1 MRKYEISCTIIIQNL
16 AQLKTMYKD
25 SWESI
30 TGNCDTFIFLG
41 GQEQTTLK
49 YVSEKLGKETIVT
62 QTDSRSFGGK
72 GGGSSRSKQIIGREL
87 MTATEI
93 SEMDTSDCIVFIR
106 GLKPFFG
113 KKYDYPK
120 HPNYKWTGD
129 AEDEYL
135 YDVKKEFKTGE
146 VAVPVNRVRSEKK
159 RLRILAEKA
168 ETRNENKLDRRRIE
182 VAKQL
187 RRKSAK
193 GQELGVPMPVEENF
207 KHMGAVLQQQD
218 WEEEQLFML
227 ESGYVPDG
235 LDEFSENLFEDEE
248 MLNIESAG
256 VP

>member
-62 QTDSRSFGGK
+62 QTDSRSFGGRQ
-72 GGGSSRSKQIIGREL
+72 GGSSRSKQIIGREL

-120 HPNYKWTGD
+120 HPNYGWTGD
-129 AEDEYL
+129 ANDEYL
-135 YDVKKEFKTGE
+135 YNVKKEFRTGE
-146 VAVPVNRVRSEKK
+146 VVRPVNRVHSEKK

-168 ETRNENKLDRRRIE
+168 ETRLEDKLDRRRLE
-182 VAKQL
+182 LSSRTRNV
-187 RRKSAK
+187 SSK
-193 GQELGVPMPVEENF
+193 GHPLYVSKPVEEGF
-207 KHMGAVLQQQD
+207 ESIAPPYESDD
-218 WEEEQLFML
+218 WTDGQPLVTFSDAYSAFL
-227 ESGYVPDG
+227 PDE
-235 LDEFSENLFEDEE
+235 LDEFSEDPHKEDDF
-248 MLNIESAG
+248 S
-256 VP
+256 